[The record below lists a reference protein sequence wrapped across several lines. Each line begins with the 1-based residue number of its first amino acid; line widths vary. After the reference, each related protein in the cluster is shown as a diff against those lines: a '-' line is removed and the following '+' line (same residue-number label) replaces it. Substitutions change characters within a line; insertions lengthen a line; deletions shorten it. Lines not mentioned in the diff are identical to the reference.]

1 MTLDEIIYNER
12 RKVYKLKD
20 KAWRA
25 QSAKVSQERREEAEY
40 HECVVKLLEELK
52 WRRGIR

>member
-25 QSAKVSQERREEAEY
+25 QSARVSEERREEAEY
-40 HECVVKLLEELK
+40 HERIVKLLEELK